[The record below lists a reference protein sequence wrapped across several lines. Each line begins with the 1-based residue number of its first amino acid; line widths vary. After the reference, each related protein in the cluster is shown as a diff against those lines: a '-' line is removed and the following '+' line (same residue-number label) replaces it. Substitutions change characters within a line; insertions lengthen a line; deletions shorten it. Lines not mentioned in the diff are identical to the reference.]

1 MISIYLV
8 NNKELIMELGNNV
21 DISQLLSQ
29 GFNQKPIFDAAEIKC
44 IALGNIMNNM
54 AINKQRGR
62 TTFASNI
69 AKDINVYQGLAGG
82 VDMNALMFFAMM
94 QGQQQPKIGEPK
106 PVATVDEIVDKV
118 LDRLDAIIES
128 RTGEQP

>member
-1 MISIYLV
+1 
-8 NNKELIMELGNNV
+8 MELGNNV

-44 IALGNIMNNM
+44 IALGNMMNNM
-54 AINKQRGR
+54 AINKQKGR

-69 AKDINVYQGLAGG
+69 AKDINVFQGLAGG

-94 QGQQQPKIGEPK
+94 QGQQQPQIEPK

-118 LDRLDAIIES
+118 LDRLDTIIET